1 MSIQHQL
8 IFVQQELLFINVIY
22 MDKSYF
28 AKSKNILKT
37 LILFASFL
45 KTVIIL
51 PYYLD
56 LDYVKDGTI
65 EGLMHLMSLI
75 CQYP

>member
-1 MSIQHQL
+1 
-8 IFVQQELLFINVIY
+8 